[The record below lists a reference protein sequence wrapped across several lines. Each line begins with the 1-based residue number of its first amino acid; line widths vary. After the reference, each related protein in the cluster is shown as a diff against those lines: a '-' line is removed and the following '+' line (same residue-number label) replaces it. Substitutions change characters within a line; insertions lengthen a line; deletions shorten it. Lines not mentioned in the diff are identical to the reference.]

1 MPADVAQR
9 GYAVYEFSYHR
20 PETLADAQ
28 KILSAADSPSVLAG
42 GMTLLPT
49 MKLRLAQPSD
59 LVDLSAISSL
69 RGIRVTDA
77 AVEIGAMEN
86 HANVAANDA
95 LQSSIPA
102 LARLAARIGDPQ
114 VRNRGTLGGS
124 VANSDPAADYPAALL
139 GLDAVI
145 HTGERSIRADDYFLG
160 MFDTALQ
167 DQEIIERV
175 TFTRPTRAAYV
186 KLPNPASR
194 YAVVGV
200 FVAQLK
206 DDIRVA
212 VTGAGPCAF
221 RMGEME
227 RALAKSF
234 EAAALDG
241 ILPDATE
248 LNEDLHATAE
258 YRAHQVTVMAK
269 RAVGAILGQ

>member
-1 MPADVAQR
+1 M
-9 GYAVYEFSYHR
+9 YEFSYHR
-20 PETLADAQ
+20 PATLGAAQ
-28 KILSAADSPSVLAG
+28 EILAKAENPSVLAG

-59 LVDLSAISSL
+59 LVDLDAISSL
-69 RGIRVTDA
+69 RGIRVTDD

-86 HANVAANDA
+86 HASVAASDA
-95 LQSSIPA
+95 LQASIPA
-102 LARLAARIGDPQ
+102 LARLAAGIGDPQ

-124 VANSDPAADYPAALL
+124 VANSDPAADYPAAVL

-145 HTGERSIRADDYFLG
+145 HTAERSIGADSYFLG
-160 MFDTALQ
+160 MFDTAL
-167 DQEIIERV
+167 DEQEIIERV
-175 TFTRPTRAAYV
+175 TFTRPIRAAYV

-206 DDIRVA
+206 GGVRVA

-227 RALAKSF
+227 RALADSF
-234 EAAALDG
+234 QPEALDG
-241 ILPDATE
+241 ILADAAE
-248 LNEDLHATAE
+248 LNEDLHASAE

-269 RAVGAILGQ
+269 RAVGAILEQ